1 VLPVLAFSITKLQM
15 NCGTA
20 ATSSPCG
27 KPVKFMLAMDA
38 HIARKASTDTQHRL
52 HNHDSQL
59 IKAVKANS
67 NTTAGAYGWHTL
79 AFKYMYRYGGR
90 NAVKQSPFTL

>member
-1 VLPVLAFSITKLQM
+1 
-15 NCGTA
+15 
-20 ATSSPCG
+20 
-27 KPVKFMLAMDA
+27 MLAMDA